1 VSSNLID
8 VDLQGYEPEEEPED
22 SQRKVQEI
30 RPIGRVS
37 AWRGSER
44 KTPRPPGPAGL
55 DVPRTRLWFKR
66 PPGPAGLDVP
76 RTRPSLKRPPGPAGL

>member
-8 VDLQGYEPEEEPED
+8 VDLRGYEPEEEPED
-22 SQRKVQEI
+22 SQPKVLEI

-37 AWRGSER
+37 TRRGSQR
-44 KTPRPPGPAGL
+44 KPPHPPGPAGL
-55 DVPRTRLWFKR
+55 DVPRTRLWIKR